1 MSRLFP
7 NKYSGDNERA
17 ENDQYFTPSQPV
29 WAFCLELEQ
38 HLFRP
43 FLPKN
48 VLDPCAGTGVW
59 GQTWKSLYG
68 AHRLY
73 GMDID
78 DTLEKPEGYDGWQSG
93 DFLTSTTGNFK
104 ADLII
109 SNPPFNQAEAFVH
122 RAHEVANEYATI
134 AFLLPLAFMS
144 TIGRF
149 GRLYNTYDKRPS
161 NIIVSSRRIDFTGQG
176 NPHTEVAM
184 FVWTNE
190 SWEARTQI
198 SWIDWKNAEKDEY
211 FKWLKGDL
219 KCKEKE
225 LD

>member
-7 NKYSGDNERA
+7 NKYSGNNKRA

-68 AHRLY
+68 THRLY

-78 DTLEKPEGYDGWQSG
+78 ESYKQVPKFWQEAIQSG
-93 DFLTSTTGNFK
+93 LIPKVLSMNNLEPKALLGLSTCMNGKDFDYYIAVASDKDIVDDMSEYTVPKCTWAVFESIGAMPNAIQDLQKRIITEWLPTSGY
-104 ADLII
+104 
-109 SNPPFNQAEAFVH
+109 
-122 RAHEVANEYATI
+122 EYADAPDI
-134 AFLLPLAFMS
+134 EVYLEGDQFAADYKCEVWLP
-144 TIGRF
+144 IR
-149 GRLYNTYDKRPS
+149 K
-161 NIIVSSRRIDFTGQG
+161 
-176 NPHTEVAM
+176 
-184 FVWTNE
+184 
-190 SWEARTQI
+190 
-198 SWIDWKNAEKDEY
+198 K
-211 FKWLKGDL
+211 
-219 KCKEKE
+219 
-225 LD
+225 